1 MRFRASTLAIAMLLA
16 GCGSSDDVPPPPE
29 PAAPGAPPP
38 VVPPPPMAAA
48 EELRRKAVEQD
59 PGVYVPPGGL
69 QPFGQRTDPNPD
81 RGSWMQQLEPT
92 NTGNCRFTARPAAD
106 RPADLDL
113 LAWSG
118 NMDLYGQGNILAH
131 DHAIGF
137 VEAGWLTDRP
147 VIAARQGMDDLW
159 IEPLAPWEDVTLIIG
174 GSELYCHRREG

>member
-16 GCGSSDDVPPPPE
+16 GCGSADDVTAPPE
-29 PAAPGAPPP
+29 PAAPGALPPP
-38 VVPPPPMAAA
+38 TAAA
-48 EELRRKAVEQD
+48 DELRRQAVEQD
-59 PGVYVPPGGL
+59 PGVYLPAGGL
-69 QPFGQRTDPNPD
+69 PPFGERTDPNPH
-81 RGSWMQQLEPT
+81 RGSWLQQLEPT
-92 NTGNCRFTARPAAD
+92 MAGNCRFTARPASD
-106 RPADLDL
+106 RPADFDL

-137 VEAGWLTDRP
+137 VEAGWLADRP

-159 IEPLAPWEDVTLIIG
+159 IEPLAPWENVTLIIG

>member
-1 MRFRASTLAIAMLLA
+1 MRFRASTLAIAILLA
-16 GCGSSDDVPPPPE
+16 GCGSADDVPPLPE
-29 PAAPGAPPP
+29 PDVPGALPPP
-38 VVPPPPMAAA
+38 AAA
-48 EELRRKAVEQD
+48 ADELRRKIVEQD
-59 PGVYVPPGGL
+59 PGVYIPAGGL
-69 QPFGQRTDPNPD
+69 PPFGARTDPNPD
-81 RGSWMQQLEPT
+81 RGSWLQQLEPT
-92 NTGNCRFTARPAAD
+92 KTGNCRFTARPAAE
-106 RPADLDL
+106 RPDDLDL

-137 VEAGWLTDRP
+137 VEAGWLADRP